1 LLDLTK
7 NVNIKKK
14 LKAVEKG
21 LVSSVENTISPINE
35 MAEHIFTGG
44 GKRIRPLFLLLLTER
59 LGYKGDEDVTLA
71 VATEY
76 IHTATLVHDDI
87 IDEASSRRS
96 KETLNHRW
104 DSSLSILFGDYI
116 YAKAIEIIN
125 MIDNHKINS
134 IFTKLTLDII
144 EGEIL
149 ESNNKWNIDLTL
161 EEYTEIIEKKT
172 GELFAGTAAVGAV
185 LGGINDND
193 VRTITEG
200 GLNLGIAFQLIDDL
214 FDYVAD
220 EKRLGKPIFS
230 DLREGKLTL
239 PTLLLRDDS
248 SEGRDI
254 VETVFKE
261 KGFDSV
267 QPEDL
272 SEVIRKKNIPE
283 AVKKEAVRYSD
294 DGLDMFKMALNVEIA
309 ELEKLSKYIIQRE
322 F

>member
-1 LLDLTK
+1 MLDLIK

-14 LKAVEKG
+14 MKAVERG
-21 LVSSVENTISPINE
+21 LVSSVEDTISPINE

-59 LGYKGDEDVTLA
+59 LGYNGDEDVTLA
-71 VATEY
+71 IATEY

-96 KETLNHRW
+96 KETLNNKW

-125 MIDNHKINS
+125 RIDSHKINTV
-134 IFTKLTLDII
+134 FTKLTLDII

-161 EEYTEIIEKKT
+161 EEYTEIIKKKT

-185 LGGINDND
+185 LGGINDSV

-200 GLNLGIAFQLIDDL
+200 GLKIGTAFQLIDDL

-220 EKRLGKPIFS
+220 EKRLGKPIYS

-239 PTLLLRDDS
+239 PALLLRDDS
-248 SEGRDI
+248 SEGREI
-254 VETVFKE
+254 VETVFRE

-267 QPEDL
+267 QPKDL
-272 SEVIRKKNIPE
+272 SEIIRKKNIPE

-294 DGLDMFKMALNVEIA
+294 EGLDMFKAALNVEIA

>member
-1 LLDLTK
+1 LFK
-7 NVNIKKK
+7 NANIKKK

-21 LVSSVENTISPINE
+21 LVSSVEDTISPINE

-87 IDEASSRRS
+87 IDDASSRRS

-125 MIDNHKINS
+125 RIDNHKINTV
-134 IFTKLTLDII
+134 FTKLTLDII

-161 EEYTEIIEKKT
+161 EEYTKIIKKKT

-185 LGGINDND
+185 LGGINEND
-193 VRTITEG
+193 IRTITEG
-200 GLNLGIAFQLIDDL
+200 GLKLGIAFQLIDDL
-214 FDYVAD
+214 LDYVAD

-239 PTLLLRDDS
+239 PALLLRDDS
-248 SEGRDI
+248 SEGREI
-254 VETVFKE
+254 VETVFRE

-272 SEVIRKKNIPE
+272 SEIIRKKNIPE
-283 AVKKEAVRYSD
+283 EVKKEAVRYSD
-294 DGLDMFKMALNVEIA
+294 EGLDMFKAALNVEIA